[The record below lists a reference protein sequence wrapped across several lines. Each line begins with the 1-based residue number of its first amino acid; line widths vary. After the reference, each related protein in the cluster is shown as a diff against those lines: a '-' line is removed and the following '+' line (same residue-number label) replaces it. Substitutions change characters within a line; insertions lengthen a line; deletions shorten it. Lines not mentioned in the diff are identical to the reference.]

1 MPDLE
6 KQFPYVPGPMVIA
19 NPRFPHAL
27 ARQRSSAAGEGS
39 LWSSRLNAEN

>member
-6 KQFPYVPGPMVIA
+6 KQFPYVPGPMVTA

-27 ARQRSSAAGEGS
+27 ARANVRQQQVQDRYARPAM
-39 LWSSRLNAEN
+39 R